1 MNWIIGSSSAYSKQM
16 AQQLND
22 VMIFGRHNIDY
33 TKQFDMWKYPM
44 PSKVF
49 ININYEDHT
58 VQPHD
63 VKKEFWIEGLK
74 QYGEILYWKKKLY
87 EFLCTSDEPVSV
99 CDVTSSITQWPQDYL
114 NEQQYSMFRSMQQT
128 LAKSYQGKINI
139 FGVCPNGINPDVAY
153 DYARLTVNLLNR
165 APEQYAIYNLSRGG
179 ELI

>member
-22 VMIFGRHNIDY
+22 VMIFGRHNTDY

-74 QYGEILYWKKKLY
+74 QYGEILYWK
-87 EFLCTSDEPVSV
+87 
-99 CDVTSSITQWPQDYL
+99 
-114 NEQQYSMFRSMQQT
+114 
-128 LAKSYQGKINI
+128 
-139 FGVCPNGINPDVAY
+139 
-153 DYARLTVNLLNR
+153 
-165 APEQYAIYNLSRGG
+165 
-179 ELI
+179 